1 MGFFFCLSQV
11 LFVENGFKKLLI
23 LIQMLYVKSEVV
35 LPKVLLMLQHVMI
48 LQQFVKKKFL
58 VLLPKN
64 LDLKIPLIVRL
75 EGTNAKHGVRTIN

>member
-1 MGFFFCLSQV
+1 
-11 LFVENGFKKLLI
+11 
-23 LIQMLYVKSEVV
+23 MLYVKSEVV

-64 LDLKIPLIVRL
+64 LGLKIPLIVRL